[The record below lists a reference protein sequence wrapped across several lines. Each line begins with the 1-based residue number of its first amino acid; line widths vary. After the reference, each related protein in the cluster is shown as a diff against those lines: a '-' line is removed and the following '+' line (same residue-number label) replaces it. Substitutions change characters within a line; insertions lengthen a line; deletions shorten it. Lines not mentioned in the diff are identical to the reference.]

1 MFKMEGG
8 GVRIGNI
15 IMWDK
20 GVDYCHSGDELFK
33 FTYWGG
39 FHFMSQLNRIKTLF
53 WKILLKKNSNN
64 QTRIKRFFIL
74 QKVVGVRHT
83 FISETLGKIYICVC

>member
-33 FTYWGG
+33 FTYWGIDIKG
-39 FHFMSQLNRIKTLF
+39 FKD
-53 WKILLKKNSNN
+53 
-64 QTRIKRFFIL
+64 
-74 QKVVGVRHT
+74 
-83 FISETLGKIYICVC
+83 